1 MCQLLVSRA
10 NWGFLA
16 HPVVFNISVLSPTPQ
31 AFLAPYHLNIFEGST
46 VSADHTK
53 GDIANKRAGKA
64 AANVLLACTDQA
76 R

>member
-1 MCQLLVSRA
+1 MAPAQGVPNRVTSA
-10 NWGFLA
+10 FATNTA
-16 HPVVFNISVLSPTPQ
+16 Q

-64 AANVLLACTDQA
+64 AENVLLACTDKS